1 MKCAGSGCIRYAEVW
16 KGMKIVPYT
25 RHLSRQCENKENS
38 NYVTAFLCVLKCHKC
53 HNLRVRVCAK
63 SGKRKVKKMKKKKIE
78 QIAAERL
85 AKIEGLET
93 LLGRRRQE
101 IMQLKEEVQGLREL
115 NGILEA
121 MILQLVE
128 DKGKAVISRAKLR
141 EGIGQSF
148 SIKTTDEEFILS
160 AERSEDIEQV

>member
-1 MKCAGSGCIRYAEVW
+1 
-16 KGMKIVPYT
+16 
-25 RHLSRQCENKENS
+25 
-38 NYVTAFLCVLKCHKC
+38 
-53 HNLRVRVCAK
+53 
-63 SGKRKVKKMKKKKIE
+63 MKKKKIE

-121 MILQLVE
+121 MIFKLVE
-128 DKGKAVISRAKLR
+128 EKGEAVISRARLS

-148 SIKTTDEEFILS
+148 SIKATDEEFILS
-160 AERSEDIEQV
+160 AECGVQSAE

>member
-1 MKCAGSGCIRYAEVW
+1 M
-16 KGMKIVPYT
+16 
-25 RHLSRQCENKENS
+25 
-38 NYVTAFLCVLKCHKC
+38 
-53 HNLRVRVCAK
+53 RVCAK

-101 IMQLKEEVQGLREL
+101 IMQLKEEVQKHREL

-128 DKGKAVISRAKLR
+128 DKGKAVISRAKLS

-148 SIKTTDEEFILS
+148 SIKATDEEFILS
-160 AERSEDIEQV
+160 AECGVQSAE

>member
-1 MKCAGSGCIRYAEVW
+1 
-16 KGMKIVPYT
+16 
-25 RHLSRQCENKENS
+25 
-38 NYVTAFLCVLKCHKC
+38 
-53 HNLRVRVCAK
+53 
-63 SGKRKVKKMKKKKIE
+63 MKKKKIE

-101 IMQLKEEVQGLREL
+101 IMQLKGEVQGLREL

-121 MILQLVE
+121 MIFQLVE
-128 DKGKAVISRAKLR
+128 DKGQAVISRAKLR

-148 SIKTTDEEFILS
+148 SIKATDEEFILS
-160 AERSEDIEQV
+160 AERSEDVEQV

>member
-1 MKCAGSGCIRYAEVW
+1 M
-16 KGMKIVPYT
+16 
-25 RHLSRQCENKENS
+25 
-38 NYVTAFLCVLKCHKC
+38 
-53 HNLRVRVCAK
+53 RVCAK
-63 SGKRKVKKMKKKKIE
+63 SGKRKVIKMKKKKIE

-85 AKIEGLET
+85 ARIEDLEC

-101 IMQLKEEVQGLREL
+101 IMQLKGEVQGLREL

-128 DKGKAVISRAKLR
+128 DKGKVVISRAKLR

-148 SIKTTDEEFILS
+148 SIKATDEEFILS

>member
-1 MKCAGSGCIRYAEVW
+1 
-16 KGMKIVPYT
+16 
-25 RHLSRQCENKENS
+25 
-38 NYVTAFLCVLKCHKC
+38 
-53 HNLRVRVCAK
+53 
-63 SGKRKVKKMKKKKIE
+63 MKKKKIE

-85 AKIEGLET
+85 ARIEDLET

-101 IMQLKEEVQGLREL
+101 IMQLKGEAQGLREL
-115 NGILEA
+115 NSILEA

-128 DKGKAVISRAKLR
+128 DKGKVVISRAKLR